1 MTLLNEKTVIL
12 IDNRER
18 DSGIPDIL
26 KEKGIPILFEN
37 LEIGDYIIGDLIIE
51 RKTSKDFIASVFD
64 GRIFQQT
71 NKITSYTN
79 RAILLI
85 EGNLNKEVE
94 YLKNKNSIYGTLL
107 VLALSYNL
115 KIIYSSDIKESANI
129 LEIIYKHGKY
139 YKIEKFLL
147 IKQKRIPNNT
157 YQQQLN
163 IIASIPHIGEK
174 YAERLLK
181 NFKTIKNIINAS
193 PQEISSKANI
203 PYKTSIKIW
212 RILNEEYKL

>member
-1 MTLLNEKTVIL
+1 
-12 IDNRER
+12 
-18 DSGIPDIL
+18 L
-26 KEKGIPILFEN
+26 KDKGTPILFEN
-37 LEIGDYIIGDLIIE
+37 LEIEDYIIGDLIIE

-64 GRIFQQT
+64 GRIFQQA

-85 EGNLNKEVE
+85 EGNLNKEIE
-94 YLKNKNSIYGTLL
+94 YTKNRNSIYGVLL
-107 VLALSYNL
+107 SLALSYNF
-115 KIIYSSDIKESANI
+115 KIIYSNDIEESVNI
-129 LEIIYKHGKY
+129 LEIIFKHGKY
-139 YKIEKFLL
+139 YKIENIHL

-163 IIASIPHIGEK
+163 IIFSIPYIGEK

-181 NFKTIKNIINAS
+181 NFKTIRAIINAS
-193 PQEISSKANI
+193 PQELSSKANI

-212 RILNEEYKL
+212 RILNEEYKR

>member
-1 MTLLNEKTVIL
+1 MTLLNEKVIL
-12 IDNRER
+12 IDNREK
-18 DSGIPDIL
+18 DSGIPNIL
-26 KEKGIPILFEN
+26 KERNIPILFEN

-64 GRIFQQT
+64 GRIFQQA

-85 EGNLNKEVE
+85 EGLLQNELE
-94 YLKNKNSIYGTLL
+94 YVKNKNSIYGTLL
-107 VLALSYNL
+107 SLALSYNF
-115 KIIYSSDIKESANI
+115 KIIYSNNVEESANI

-139 YKIEKFLL
+139 YKIDNIHL
-147 IKQKRIPNNT
+147 IKQKRIANDINK
-157 YQQQLN
+157 QKLN
-163 IIASIPHIGEK
+163 IIASIPYIGEK

-181 NFKTIKNIINAS
+181 NFKTIKAIINAS
-193 PQEISSKANI
+193 PQELSLKAKI

-212 RILNEEYKL
+212 RILNEEYKR

>member
-1 MTLLNEKTVIL
+1 METLLNEKVIL
-12 IDNRER
+12 IDNREK
-18 DSGIPDIL
+18 DSGIPELL

-51 RKTSKDFIASVFD
+51 RKTSKDFIASIFD
-64 GRIFQQT
+64 GRIFQQA

-85 EGNLNKEVE
+85 EGLLQNELE
-94 YLKNKNSIYGTLL
+94 YVKNKNSIYGTLL
-107 VLALSYNL
+107 NLALSYNF
-115 KIIYSSDIKESANI
+115 KIVYSNDIEESANI

-139 YKIEKFLL
+139 YKVENIHL
-147 IKQKRIPNNT
+147 IKQKRISNDINK
-157 YQQQLN
+157 QKLN
-163 IIASIPHIGEK
+163 IIASIPYIGEK

-181 NFKTIKNIINAS
+181 NFKTIKAIINAS
-193 PQEISSKANI
+193 PQELSLKAKI

-212 RILNEEYKL
+212 KILNEEYKE

>member
-1 MTLLNEKTVIL
+1 ME
-12 IDNRER
+12 
-18 DSGIPDIL
+18 
-26 KEKGIPILFEN
+26 
-37 LEIGDYIIGDLIIE
+37 
-51 RKTSKDFIASVFD
+51 
-64 GRIFQQT
+64 
-71 NKITSYTN
+71 
-79 RAILLI
+79 
-85 EGNLNKEVE
+85 E

-115 KIIYSSDIKESANI
+115 KIVYSSDIKESANI

-163 IIASIPHIGEK
+163 IIAFIPYIEKK

-193 PQEISSKANI
+193 PQELSLKSKN
-203 PYKTSIKIW
+203 SI
-212 RILNEEYKL
+212 

>member
-1 MTLLNEKTVIL
+1 MTLLNEKVVIL
-12 IDNRER
+12 IDNREK
-18 DSGIPDIL
+18 DSGIPELL
-26 KEKGIPILFEN
+26 KNKGIPILFEN

-79 RAILLI
+79 KAILLI
-85 EGNLNKEVE
+85 EGNLNNEIE

-115 KIIYSSDIKESANI
+115 KIVYSSDIKESANI

-163 IIASIPHIGEK
+163 IISSIPHIGEK

-193 PQEISSKANI
+193 PQELSSKANI

-212 RILNEEYKL
+212 RILNEEYKR